1 MVENAISG
9 ASTNGKSTFT
19 HRDKQVG
26 IFSSDQVESVHLQNL
41 MVRWSE
47 RKMGEVE
54 VENRVRGNRHFFV
67 CNIYTCQTRRYTAM
81 YIQK

>member
-1 MVENAISG
+1 MISV
-9 ASTNGKSTFT
+9 STNAKSTFT

-54 VENRVRGNRHFFV
+54 MENRVRGGVIDTSLCAISTHV
-67 CNIYTCQTRRYTAM
+67 TQGDV
-81 YIQK
+81 